1 MRFSLSA
8 ILHMYYIIKNQNSRA
23 KKNLMIFVTNFNNH
37 IFKSGNSTSG
47 NQKMDKYAYKT

>member
-1 MRFSLSA
+1 
-8 ILHMYYIIKNQNSRA
+8 MYYIIKNQNSRA